1 MIRMPRFRGL
11 LSTALLCALFFMAA
25 GSASAQCAKPP
36 ESQQDPLH
44 MLVIGDSILW
54 GQGLKQERK
63 IWWRIKCWLQEKT
76 GRPVSEQLL
85 AHSGAAIEAVA
96 SERAL
101 DASNSEV
108 PSYTPSVNQQLDD
121 ALAHYPDR
129 GVVDLILMNGCIN
142 DVDVRHLLNS
152 ATRLDT
158 LEASIKEACGG
169 RMQRLLRRTAREFPR
184 AHLIVPGYYPIF
196 SEETDHNRFIRM
208 LAKKLTSRSAN
219 EEEMSDKEMR
229 RRLVII
235 SNLWHEVSTRS
246 LSEAVQTV
254 NAELAPNPRIHFVE
268 IDFQPEHAF
277 AAPETLLWNF
287 KFASTNLSG
296 LRKAIVILTLGT
308 AAYKTN
314 DHVREL
320 RSRSCKQ
327 IHDRLKKKGETKS
340 EKDAR
345 ESSYLA
351 CRYAS
356 LGHPN
361 QMGALIYAESI
372 KGQLLNLINNWHRT
386 TLKPIATE
394 SGRNH
399 EPINR
404 LN

>member
-1 MIRMPRFRGL
+1 
-11 LSTALLCALFFMAA
+11 
-25 GSASAQCAKPP
+25 
-36 ESQQDPLH
+36 

-63 IWWRIKCWLQEKT
+63 IWWRIKCWLQEQIR
-76 GRPVSEQLL
+76 RPVKEKIQ
-85 AHSGAAIEAVA
+85 AHSGAAIEAA
-96 SERAL
+96 SSERAL
-101 DASNSEV
+101 YSSHGEV
-108 PSYTPSVNQQLDD
+108 PSYTPSVNQQVDD

-129 GVVDLILMNGCIN
+129 SAVNLILVNGCIN

-152 ATRLDT
+152 ATKLET
-158 LEASIKEACGG
+158 LEASIKEACGE
-169 RMQRLLRRTAREFPR
+169 RMQRLLRRTASEFPT
-184 AHLIVPGYYPIF
+184 AHLIVTGYYPIF

-208 LAKKLTSRSAN
+208 LAKKLTSAT

-246 LSEAVQTV
+246 LGEAVRTV
-254 NAELAPNPRIHFVE
+254 NAELSPIPRIHFAA

-277 AAPETLLWNF
+277 AAPESLLWNF

-296 LRKAIVILTLGT
+296 LRKAIVIVTLGT

-314 DHVREL
+314 DQVREL
-320 RSRSCKQ
+320 RSASCRQ
-327 IHDRLKKKGETKS
+327 IYERLKKKNETKS
-340 EKDAR
+340 EKDMR

-372 KGQLLNLINNWHRT
+372 KGQLLNIINNWRRT
-386 TLKPIATE
+386 ALNPIANRE
-394 SGRNH
+394 RRSH
-399 EPINR
+399 EPID
-404 LN
+404 

>member
-1 MIRMPRFRGL
+1 MRIPRFSGL
-11 LSTALLCALFFMAA
+11 FSTALLCALLFIAA
-25 GSASAQCAKPP
+25 GSASAQCPKPP
-36 ESQQDPLH
+36 QSQDDPLH

-76 GRPVSEQLL
+76 GRPVREKIQ
-85 AHSGAAIEAVA
+85 AHSGAAIEAATNVH
-96 SERAL
+96 AL
-101 DASNSEV
+101 YASNGEV
-108 PSYTPSVNQQLDD
+108 PSYTPSVHQQVDD
-121 ALAHYPDR
+121 ALAHYQDR
-129 GVVDLILMNGCIN
+129 GAVSLILVNGCIN

-169 RMQRLLRRTAREFPR
+169 RMQRLLRRTAREFPN
-184 AHLIVPGYYPIF
+184 AHLILTGYYPIF
-196 SEETDHNRFIRM
+196 SEETDQNRFIRL
-208 LAKKLTSRSAN
+208 LAKKLTSAT

-246 LSEAVQTV
+246 LREAVQTV
-254 NAELAPNPRIHFVE
+254 NTELSPAPRIHFAA

-296 LRKAIVILTLGT
+296 LRKAIVIVTLGT

-314 DHVREL
+314 DQVREL
-320 RSRSCKQ
+320 RSQSCKQ
-327 IHDRLKKKGETKS
+327 IHDRLKKKNETKS
-340 EKDAR
+340 EKDLR

-372 KGQLLNLINNWHRT
+372 KGQLLNIINTWRRT
-386 TLKPIATE
+386 A
-394 SGRNH
+394 
-399 EPINR
+399 
-404 LN
+404 LNPNAIRVED

>member
-1 MIRMPRFRGL
+1 M
-11 LSTALLCALFFMAA
+11 ALLCALFFTAA
-25 GSASAQCAKPP
+25 GSVSAECAKPP
-36 ESQQDPLH
+36 QSQDDPLH

-76 GRPVSEQLL
+76 GRPVKEKIQ
-85 AHSGAAIEAVA
+85 AHSGATIEAA
-96 SERAL
+96 PSERTL
-101 DASNSEV
+101 YSSNGEV

-129 GVVDLILMNGCIN
+129 GIVNLILVNGCIN

-152 ATRLDT
+152 ATKQET

-169 RMQRLLRRTAREFPR
+169 RMQRLLRRTASEFPT
-184 AHLIVPGYYPIF
+184 AHLIVTGYYPIF

-208 LAKKLTSRSAN
+208 LAKKLTSAT

-229 RRLVII
+229 RRLVVI
-235 SNLWHEVSTRS
+235 SNLWHRVSTRS
-246 LSEAVQTV
+246 LIEAVQAV
-254 NAELAPNPRIHFVE
+254 NTELAPNPRIHFAA

-314 DHVREL
+314 DQVREM
-320 RSRSCKQ
+320 RSQSCKE
-327 IHDRLKKKGETKS
+327 IFNRLKKKDETKR
-340 EKDAR
+340 EKEIR

-361 QMGALIYAESI
+361 HMGALIYAESI
-372 KGQLLNLINNWHRT
+372 KGQLLNIINNWRRNAID
-386 TLKPIATE
+386 PIATTK
-394 SGRNH
+394 
-399 EPINR
+399 
-404 LN
+404 